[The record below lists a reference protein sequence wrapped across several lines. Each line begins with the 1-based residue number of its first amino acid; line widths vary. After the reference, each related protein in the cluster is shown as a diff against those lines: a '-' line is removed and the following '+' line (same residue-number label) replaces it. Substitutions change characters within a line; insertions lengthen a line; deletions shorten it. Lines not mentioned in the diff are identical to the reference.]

1 MLKTGGAEME
11 FKLKSFTDSSLS
23 LVTNVTLQIPK
34 LCPNCGVSNNPS
46 INRAGVSGK
55 VVFFKL
61 FCTDCLNDHYT
72 LNQIENKTGKILAY
86 FPKNQPSDLPK
97 LVCDFSPRFE
107 KMYHDAE
114 LSEENNAID
123 LAGIGYRASL
133 EILVKDYAL
142 ANEIDTFENISKKN
156 LNNAIGQYFK
166 SEMDLQTSADVVRIL
181 GNDYAHWDQHEGY
194 DIETLKSYLQ
204 IFIQIINTKL
214 MLKNPPVS
222 RKKS

>member
-1 MLKTGGAEME
+1 
-11 FKLKSFTDSSLS
+11 
-23 LVTNVTLQIPK
+23 
-34 LCPNCGVSNNPS
+34 
-46 INRAGVSGK
+46 
-55 VVFFKL
+55 
-61 FCTDCLNDHYT
+61 
-72 LNQIENKTGKILAY
+72 
-86 FPKNQPSDLPK
+86 
-97 LVCDFSPRFE
+97 
-107 KMYHDAE
+107 MYHDAE

-142 ANEIDTFENISKKN
+142 ANEIDTFENIAKKN

-181 GNDYAHWDQHEGY
+181 GNDYAHWDQHEEY